1 LHAGDALASRE
12 HQPRLERPSRDC
24 WRGLFP
30 GEKGPGEQPKVKKT
44 SARWSET
51 KKKSTTNLP
60 RRETIPGSA
69 ASLAPGIAVGGQ
81 DSAARAGRGGRTDKM
96 WRAPNGARL
105 RFAYLE
111 RDADADLPV
120 SAPASSIRSAPSYWS
135 VPLPCGKA
143 CASCALSYHAF
154 SPRPAMPCRHA
165 CCASSRIW
173 QRTGRRLDERIGSLS
188 SEIEVLARRDVG
200 CERLMSVRA
209 IGPTISSAM
218 VAAIGSGDELVSLP
232 SKAGMDSQ
240 A

>member
-1 LHAGDALASRE
+1 
-12 HQPRLERPSRDC
+12 
-24 WRGLFP
+24 
-30 GEKGPGEQPKVKKT
+30 
-44 SARWSET
+44 
-51 KKKSTTNLP
+51 
-60 RRETIPGSA
+60 
-69 ASLAPGIAVGGQ
+69 LAPGIAVGGQ
-81 DSAARAGRGGRTDKM
+81 DSAAQAGRGGRTDKM

-218 VAAIGSGDELVSLP
+218 VAAIGSGDELAPFWNVNHGSTAGLNVPVAWAIWSLP
-232 SKAGMDSQ
+232 AESGLAKSVLTQIRRHLTGEIVEISLATHGWTLARRASICR
-240 A
+240 AHSTNVFLHHA